1 MKDTIVGLI
10 PVKGSSDRVKQKNLR
25 SFCNTSLLELKLN
38 QLKDVKGF
46 NDIIVSSEDEE
57 VLKVAESKGFSLHV
71 RDPKYSTSEI
81 PMSEVYTFIAS
92 EIHGDNIAWINV
104 TNPLAETQI
113 YEEAC
118 NLYHKME
125 SKYDCILS
133 SVALQENVFFNGQP
147 VNFKPYPWPRSQDLK
162 GLNSLTFVI
171 NILKRS
177 DMIEWGS
184 CVGNTPYFYDLDK
197 VDSWD
202 IDDHAD
208 FDFCEFV
215 YSQRLKGS

>member
-125 SKYDCILS
+125 SKYDCLLS

-202 IDDHAD
+202 IDDQAD

>member
-1 MKDTIVGLI
+1 MKGTIVGLV

-81 PMSEVYTFIAS
+81 PMSEVYSFIAS

-125 SKYDCILS
+125 SKYDCLLS

-202 IDDHAD
+202 IDDQAD

>member
-38 QLKDVKGF
+38 QLKNVKGF

-125 SKYDCILS
+125 SKYDCLLS

-202 IDDHAD
+202 IDDQAD